1 MLKFSFKQSL
11 FSVACL
17 LSIAEAKTSNTVL
30 TKYGTQRS
38 HTYDDKGNFIHPF
51 RNESEEITTI
61 HYPDEKKFTI
71 KLSKGAK
78 SQMQQEQHKLQAY
91 SSELNNIL
99 NLGYYGAISVGTPQQ
114 ILPSVGFDTSSG
126 TTMIETEKCI
136 NCHDQVFNTNA
147 SSTYTEAAV
156 PAAPFES
163 DGVSAKDTFCFT
175 AFDDSCTKGFK
186 FLALTTKGPELDKYN
201 DGMIGMQNGQSTGTT
216 DELFV
221 PSLYNSGSLDYPAF
235 SIYLGQE
242 DEDSF
247 IDFGEPNLDT
257 FDLDADGFE
266 IESVDTVDQWSN
278 FVSGYRFNTEDDDVE
293 EIIGYQRA
301 YLDTSND
308 CISGPSEHIDAI
320 YNKILSATNGIATDD
335 IFQHVYQCS
344 DIDKLPSFSL
354 KFGEEWMEVTPANY
368 MI

>member
-1 MLKFSFKQSL
+1 
-11 FSVACL
+11 
-17 LSIAEAKTSNTVL
+17 
-30 TKYGTQRS
+30 
-38 HTYDDKGNFIHPF
+38 
-51 RNESEEITTI
+51 
-61 HYPDEKKFTI
+61 
-71 KLSKGAK
+71 
-78 SQMQQEQHKLQAY
+78 
-91 SSELNNIL
+91 
-99 NLGYYGAISVGTPQQ
+99 
-114 ILPSVGFDTSSG
+114 
-126 TTMIETEKCI
+126 
-136 NCHDQVFNTNA
+136 
-147 SSTYTEAAV
+147 
-156 PAAPFES
+156 
-163 DGVSAKDTFCFT
+163 
-175 AFDDSCTKGFK
+175 
-186 FLALTTKGPELDKYN
+186 
-201 DGMIGMQNGQSTGTT
+201 MIGMQNGQSTGTT

-235 SIYLGQE
+235 SIYMGQLNE
-242 DEDSF
+242 TSF

-266 IESVDTVDQWSN
+266 IESVDTVDEWSN

-308 CISGPSEHIDAI
+308 SISGPSEHIDAI

-354 KFGEEWMEVTPANY
+354 KFGEEWLEVTPANY